1 MTADSNGGR
10 VPDEFW
16 HHLSGLVDGEGH
28 FAIAKQVKARTG
40 SVAYG
45 CAFKMNLRDDDHA
58 VLEMIHERTGL
69 GVLYMS
75 VKKNDRKHVRDAKPM
90 TMWCVQTKAEC
101 LELVEV
107 FERFPLWTKK
117 ARDFHIWAKAVRYL
131 NAGRPEGWEPLA
143 RWFEEIRAVRRYE
156 APLSVEESFE
166 LDSLTLF
173 DEVDE

>member
-1 MTADSNGGR
+1 MSSGGR
-10 VPDEFW
+10 MPDSFGY
-16 HHLSGLVDGEGH
+16 HLAGLVDGEGH

-58 VLEMIHERTGL
+58 VLEMLHQTTGL

-75 VKKNDRKHVRDAKPM
+75 VKKNDRKHIRDAKPM
-90 TMWCVQTKAEC
+90 TMWTVQTKREC
-101 LELVEV
+101 MAVVEL
-107 FERFPLWTKK
+107 FERYPLWTKK

-131 NAGRPEGWEPLA
+131 NVGRPEGWEPMA
-143 RWFEEIRAVRRYE
+143 RWFEQIRAIRKYE
-156 APLSVEESFE
+156 STLTVEESFE

-173 DEVDE
+173 DEEDE